1 MTFRP
6 AVLRAPNG
14 AIVGY
19 FLCRQPHNPSE
30 QPRLPRG
37 ILVSIRP
44 LLQRRKLGA
53 ANFVSSPSINK
64 DKYLYWTAYT
74 KSYDSTRKSATN
86 QDNVRLRGWE
96 PITETSVGI
105 CKRDIAVWLG
115 VNASRHTNTEEIRTK
130 ENASENALT
139 SRDSARGRGLQY
151 RCTLQTLRRKAFHC

>member
-1 MTFRP
+1 M
-6 AVLRAPNG
+6 
-14 AIVGY
+14 
-19 FLCRQPHNPSE
+19 
-30 QPRLPRG
+30 
-37 ILVSIRP
+37 SIRS
-44 LLQRRKLGA
+44 LLQRRKSYPSGVM
-53 ANFVSSPSINK
+53 NSPSINA
-64 DKYLYWTAYT
+64 DKHLYWTVYT